1 MGLIVYPA
9 PSKPMSVA
17 RNLTN
22 DVFTTKGAPTLRN
35 WFGEWFIYEGKSW
48 VPVNELTVKGPIWQR
63 LEEVHFDSGKDGF
76 VEFNPT
82 TAKVSNVME
91 PLAVLNSLTNSSHR
105 DVKTPMWI
113 QGEDEK
119 PSARHLIVMNNGML
133 NFRTGEFT
141 PGHDSTLFNLW
152 HLPFDYDPDARCP
165 VWLKFLDQIFAHDQ
179 AARDALQE
187 YAGYLV
193 SGRTDLQKGFIIIGP
208 KRGGKGTISRTLQQ
222 IVGLNNV
229 VSPSLHTLGS
239 EFGLAS
245 LIGKQLA
252 VVEDA
257 RADHSSTVN
266 TAVEKL
272 LNIIGEDPLTI
283 NRKNKDHW
291 QGTLPTRIMLISNEV
306 PRLNDASGAILGR
319 FVSVKLR
326 RSFAD
331 NPDSTL
337 GTRIS
342 RELPGIFN
350 WALEGLAR
358 LEEKGTFTTPRT
370 QTEVTEIMSD
380 LSQPVATFLDDNDRY
395 TLTGDPEDHVLLRNI
410 HAAYRKWCEAVGAS
424 PLKQANFA
432 QALSASDPGIEF
444 KNTTVDGQPKA
455 RRIFGVKEVSK
466 ANVWEISQQSA

>member
-1 MGLIVYPA
+1 
-9 PSKPMSVA
+9 MSVA
-17 RNLTN
+17 RHLTA
-22 DVFTTKGAPTLRN
+22 DVFTNDDAPTLRN
-35 WFGEWFIYEGKSW
+35 WLGEWFIYTGKSW
-48 VPVNELTVKGPIWQR
+48 APVNELTVKGPIWQR
-63 LEEVHFDSGKDGF
+63 LEEVHYVTEKDGT

-82 TAKVSNVME
+82 TAKVSNLME
-91 PLAVLNSLTNSSHR
+91 PLAVLNSLTNSSHC

-113 QGEDEK
+113 QGADEK
-119 PSARHLIVMNNGML
+119 TPASNLIVMGNGML

-141 PGHDSTLFNLW
+141 AGHDSNLFNLW
-152 HLPFDYDPDARCP
+152 HLPFDYAPDARCP
-165 VWLKFLDQIFAHDQ
+165 TWLKFLDQIFAHDP
-179 AARDALQE
+179 AGRDALQE

-193 SGRTDLQKGFIIIGP
+193 SGRTDLQKGFVVIGP

-222 IVGLNNV
+222 IVGLANV

-283 NRKNKDHW
+283 NRKNKEHW

-319 FVSVKLR
+319 FISVKLR

-337 GTRIS
+337 GARIS

-370 QTEVTEIMSD
+370 QTEVTEIMAD
-380 LSQPVATFLDDNDRY
+380 LSQPVAAFLDDNDRF
-395 TLTGDPEDHVLLRNI
+395 TLTGNPEDHVLLRDI
-410 HAAYRKWCEAVGAS
+410 HATYRKWCEAVGAS

-432 QALSASDPGIEF
+432 QALSATDPGIEF
-444 KNTTVDGQPKA
+444 KNTAVDGAKKA
-455 RRIFGVKEVSK
+455 RRIFGVKEVST
-466 ANVWEISQQSA
+466 ANVWEISQQTA